1 MLFELCNF
9 EKGDHSSLAEREE
22 AEKLISKLME
32 LAVVREKREWM
43 LAIKSAQEKFSGAV
57 GKFTATDT

>member
-1 MLFELCNF
+1 MLFKLCNF

-43 LAIKSAQEKFSGAV
+43 LAIKFAQEKFSRAV
-57 GKFTATDT
+57 GESMTIDT